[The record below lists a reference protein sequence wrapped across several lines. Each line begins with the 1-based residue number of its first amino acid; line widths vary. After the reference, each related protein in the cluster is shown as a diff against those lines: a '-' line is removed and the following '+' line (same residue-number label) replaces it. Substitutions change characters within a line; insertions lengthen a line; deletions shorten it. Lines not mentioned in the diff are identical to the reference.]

1 MLIQVETNHE
11 KFSALLRELDD
22 LLKTTEQ
29 HDDATS
35 ARSAHEQLL
44 GFDHVRA

>member
-11 KFSALLRELDD
+11 KFSAPLRELDD

-29 HDDATS
+29 HDDATVP
-35 ARSAHEQLL
+35 
-44 GFDHVRA
+44 GVRMSSFLVSIM